1 MGLFNFVSILGF
13 LFTTILFLFNK
24 KIGKTYIYIGCLTLF
39 LVLLYGYFP
48 AIDQSIN
55 KIPLFL
61 IFSLIIILM
70 SNMMGLI
77 AYFITK
83 KNKISVVISVVI
95 SILMILVLFNKKGM
109 ISYLFIPVLMVKL
122 QEYLNNTVIISEK
135 NITENKELKNK

>member
-95 SILMILVLFNKKGM
+95 SILMILVLFNKNGM